1 MRTNTKFLLLALL
14 QIKVSSCFLWKLPII
29 YELHKRKGEDIH
41 KFSVCEKNHHVETSA
56 GGKKILIFEPTLE
69 PIDWDCGEISW
80 DLDADDNTTS
90 IINPK
95 TEQYKSPALEPFN
108 IAFLF
113 I

>member
-14 QIKVSSCFLWKLPII
+14 QIKVSCCFLWKLPII
-29 YELHKRKGEDIH
+29 YELHKRTGQETH
-41 KFSVCEKNHHVETSA
+41 QFSICEKKNNVETDARS
-56 GGKKILIFEPTLE
+56 KKILIFLPELE
-69 PIDWDCGEISW
+69 PIDWECGEISW

-90 IINPK
+90 IVNPK